1 MRNGAVDA
9 RPLAVGTKPRNG
21 IVARGLRRQALKV
34 VISTAGRFHLFALA
48 RELERRGCLER
59 IYSGFIWR
67 ALARKSVSRD
77 KVTTFPWFRT
87 PYMALGRSPVAPPR
101 AFARWLETMSYVAQ
115 DAYVARRLPDCDAF
129 IGHDGAG
136 LVTGREA
143 KRRGLRY
150 FADTGTTH
158 VAFRAALLKEE
169 FARYGLEFRIDNEMI
184 HRRQIAE
191 YDAADTVVV
200 PSEFVKQSFVRQ
212 GFPVEK
218 LQVIPYGVRTTHF
231 HKVSRPPDDC
241 FRVLFVGALSI
252 RKGARYLF
260 QAFREFPHPNKELV
274 IVGTV
279 LDEVRPLAAEF
290 RDLNVKLVGVVPNMK
305 LKHLYSSSH
314 AFVLPSVE
322 EGLGMVMAEAMACG
336 CPVIASANTGAA
348 DLFSYGREG
357 FIVPARDSCAIRD
370 CLTRLADEPE
380 LRERMSAAAIER
392 VKTIGGWSVYG
403 DAYANL
409 LQRIVEGSGS
419 ADATQVNQRRAS
431 T

>member
-1 MRNGAVDA
+1 
-9 RPLAVGTKPRNG
+9 
-21 IVARGLRRQALKV
+21 LKV
-34 VISTAGRFHLFALA
+34 VVSTAGRFHLFALA
-48 RELERRGCLER
+48 RELERRDCLER
-59 IYSGFIWR
+59 IYSGFIWS
-67 ALARKSVSRD
+67 ALARESVSRD

-87 PYMALGRSPVAPPR
+87 PYMALGRMPVAPR
-101 AFARWLETMSYVAQ
+101 AFSRWLETMSYVAQ

-150 FADTGTTH
+150 VADTGTTH

-169 FARYGLEFRIDNEMI
+169 FTSYGLEYRIDNETI
-184 HRRQIAE
+184 HWRQIEE
-191 YDAADTVVV
+191 YEAADVVVV

-212 GFPVEK
+212 GFPAEK
-218 LQVIPYGVRTTHF
+218 LRVIPYGVRTTHF
-231 HKVSRPPDDC
+231 HRVSRPPDDR

-260 QAFREFPHPNKELV
+260 QAFRELPHPRKELV

-279 LDEVRPLAAEF
+279 RDEVRPLAAEF
-290 RDLNVKLVGVVPNMK
+290 RDLNVKFVGVVPNMK

-322 EGLGMVMAEAMACG
+322 EGLGMVLAEAMACG

-348 DLFSYGREG
+348 ELFSCGREG
-357 FIVPARDSCAIRD
+357 FIVPARDSRAIRD

-392 VKTIGGWSVYG
+392 VKSLGGWSAYG

-409 LQRIVEGSGS
+409 LRRMAEDSGRLDVKPGPCESALRPKATRTNRRRQPSIGSQR
-419 ADATQVNQRRAS
+419 
-431 T
+431 